1 MGEILVVD
9 DDSEVL
15 TATANTLRRHGY
27 DPVITQ
33 SPEEALRLLK
43 ENPNRFEA
51 ILLDWKLR
59 CPIDGDMI
67 VKLVKHVFP
76 DFKTPFIFITAHNI
90 ASSYLMRLGAYEILV
105 KPLVAQQLI
114 DAIKRALNKN
124 PPDDPHLKAPSELT
138 WRQHKRHDLVIRL
151 TNAISSTRSITE
163 AADSLG
169 VSRRHLYRLLQKS
182 GLHHF
187 VVEKEL

>member
-1 MGEILVVD
+1 MEEILVVD

-15 TATANTLRRHGY
+15 KATANTLKRRGY
-27 DPVITQ
+27 EPVITQ
-33 SPEEALRLLK
+33 SPNEALRLLK
-43 ENPNRFEA
+43 ENPDRFEA

-76 DFKTPFIFITAHNI
+76 DFRTPFIFITAHNV
-90 ASSYLMRLGAYEILV
+90 ASSYLMRLGAYEILI

-114 DAIKRALNKN
+114 DAIERALHKK
-124 PPDDPHLKAPSELT
+124 PSDDPHLKAPSELT
-138 WRQHKRHDLVIRL
+138 WREHKRHDLVMRL
-151 TNAISSTRSITE
+151 THAITSTRNISE

-169 VSRRHLYRLLQKS
+169 VSRRHLYRMLQKS

-187 VVEKEL
+187 VLEKEL